1 MPIKRLSSSDSNN
14 KLPDVNKIRNFSI
27 VAHVDH
33 GKSTLADRLLE
44 ITGVIKP
51 GAEHAQVLD
60 QLQVSIIVECF
71 VIYLDKNSYF

>member
-1 MPIKRLSSSDSNN
+1 MDAKR
-14 KLPDVNKIRNFSI
+14 IRNFSI

-60 QLQVSIIVECF
+60 KLQVNIKTADCF
-71 VIYLDKNSYF
+71 SMEQTYILKAGVFFKDLKYITQA